1 MNQVKQVNAGIVTIN
16 ELWSGVYLLWAQA
29 PEIAALARPGQYVM
43 VRCGDGQDMPLRR
56 PLSVHRISTD
66 GRVAFLFAVVGRGTE
81 WLAQRREGDSLD
93 LFGPLGNGF
102 EIYSSSRNLLLVAGG
117 IGIAPLAAL
126 AEQAVATGRSVTLL
140 IGDKTSSRIYPD
152 HLLPSGIKPII
163 ATEDGSLGAKGMATD
178 LLPQFIPE
186 VDQVFAC
193 GPLPMYRRMAGMGNQ
208 LGGKPV
214 QVLLEGVLGCGV
226 GACLS
231 CTIDT
236 ISGQKLVCKDG
247 PVFELSEIVWDKIVA
262 PTTRKVL
269 LKRQNRSP

>member
-1 MNQVKQVNAGIVTIN
+1 LNQVKQVNAGIVTIN

-81 WLAQRREGDSLD
+81 WLAQRREGDSVD

-102 EIYSSSRNLLLVAGG
+102 ELSPSSRNLLLVAGG
-117 IGIAPLAAL
+117 IGIAPLIAL
-126 AEQAVATGRSVTLL
+126 AEHAVTTGRSVTLL
-140 IGDKTSSRIYPD
+140 IGDRTSSRIYPD
-152 HLLPSGIKPII
+152 NLLPSGIKPVI
-163 ATEDGSLGAKGMATD
+163 ATEDGSSGTKGMATD
-178 LLPQFIPE
+178 LLTQYIAGA
-186 VDQVFAC
+186 DQVFAC
-193 GPLPMYRRMAGMGNQ
+193 GPLPMYRRMEEMGSQ

-214 QVLLEGVLGCGV
+214 QVLLEVVLGCGV

-231 CTIDT
+231 CTVET
-236 ISGQKLVCKDG
+236 KHGQKLVCKDG
-247 PVFELSEIVWDKIVA
+247 PVVELSEIVWDDVVVL
-262 PTTRKVL
+262 KV
-269 LKRQNRSP
+269 RNRSL